1 MTFVAVHADRGRM
14 DATLD
19 DLGCGWAWSQ
29 IHRSR
34 PRARLSCQRCEHPV
48 HAKVS
53 PAGLRFFAH
62 DPQRGQDCPAARET
76 MEHHLLKLEL
86 ATAVRSAGWRAELEA
101 TRSGAGWRADVL
113 AVSPD
118 GGRTMAWEAQLSSI
132 TADEIAERTRRL
144 AAAGV
149 PVCWVGVKPSR
160 WTVNT
165 PAVLVRPAAERGQT
179 WTVTS
184 GLFRFD
190 GTWLLAAPVELA
202 VFVGWVLSGRV
213 IYYDDVLRRV
223 WTAPRYARLAGETQA
238 ERVAQWH
245 ADAERARELHEW
257 IQGAK
262 QRVAAAQR
270 EMAEQAETPTWAEKV
285 KKWELGRH

>member
-1 MTFVAVHADRGRM
+1 MTFVAVHADRGRV

-19 DLGCGWAWSQ
+19 DLGCGWAWAQ

-34 PRARLSCQRCEHPV
+34 PRVGLACQRCEYPV

-62 DPQRGQDCPAARET
+62 DPQRRQDCPAGRET

-86 ATAVRSAGWRAELEA
+86 ATAVRLAGWRAELE
-101 TRSGAGWRADVL
+101 TSLPRAGWRADVL

-118 GGRTMAWEAQLSSI
+118 GARTMAWEAQLSTI
-132 TADEIAERTRRL
+132 TADEIIERTRRL
-144 AAAGV
+144 TASGV
-149 PVCWVGVKPSR
+149 PVCWVSIKPSP
-160 WTVNT
+160 WTVEA
-165 PAVLVRPAAERGQT
+165 PAVLVRPATERGEA

-190 GTWLLAAPVELA
+190 GTWLLAAPVELPA
-202 VFVGWVLSGRV
+202 FVDWVLSGRV
-213 IYYDDVLRRV
+213 IYYNDIFSRV
-223 WTAPRYARLAGETQA
+223 WTAPSYARLAGATQA
-238 ERVAQWH
+238 ERVAQWQ
-245 ADAERARELHEW
+245 ADAERARDLHEW
-257 IQGAK
+257 IEGAK

-270 EMAEQAETPTWAEKV
+270 EMDEQEKTPTWAAKV
-285 KKWELGRH
+285 KKWESGRH